1 MFSVDRYEL
10 ERARDLLAAG
20 NLRQA
25 RAICSTL
32 GADILPKPRVPRCA
46 WVAKLLSGP
55 EPRLAEAEAEIAQLL
70 NTERTGWTLTITRS
84 R

>member
-1 MFSVDRYEL
+1 MLSVDRHEL

-25 RAICSTL
+25 RAICASL
-32 GADILPKPRVPRCA
+32 GADLIGGKRVGRCA
-46 WVAKLLSGP
+46 WIAKLLSGP
-55 EPRLAEAEAEIAQLL
+55 EPRVAEAEIAKLL
-70 NTERTGWTLTITRS
+70 DAEDRAWTVTIARP

>member
-1 MFSVDRYEL
+1 MFSVDRHEL

-46 WVAKLLSGP
+46 WIAKLLSGP
-55 EPRLAEAEAEIAQLL
+55 EPRAAEAQAEIDQLL
-70 NTERTGWTLTITRS
+70 NAECAAWTVTIACR

>member
-1 MFSVDRYEL
+1 MLAVNRHEL

-25 RAICSTL
+25 RAICASL
-32 GADILPKPRVPRCA
+32 GADLIGGKRVGRCA
-46 WVAKLLSGP
+46 WIAKLLSGP
-55 EPRLAEAEAEIAQLL
+55 EPRVAEAEAEIAQLL
-70 NTERTGWTLTITRS
+70 NAERTAWTVTITRP